1 MDAYIP
7 KDAAAYALM
16 ASTACTTGVY
26 CMAAFDAS
34 MGRMP
39 GAYVSLLVAA
49 PLGLLAT
56 YVPLLFSVI
65 MALVPSTRAAV
76 MLAVSV
82 LSVMAFQAAA
92 VSSTPPVILALSV
105 ASLAVFLTAARAQG
119 ALSLDTAR
127 ATAAKRERLAAA
139 LRAAI

>member
-1 MDAYIP
+1 MDARIP
-7 KDAAAYALM
+7 KDAAAYALVGT
-16 ASTACTTGVY
+16 TACTMAVY

-49 PLGLLAT
+49 PLGLIAT
-56 YVPLLFSVI
+56 YIPLLFSVV
-65 MALVPSTRAAV
+65 MALVPSKRAAV

-82 LSVMAFQAAA
+82 ASVMVFQAAA
-92 VSSTPPVILALSV
+92 VSSTPPVMFVMALV
-105 ASLAVFLTAARAQG
+105 SLAVFVTAARAQG
-119 ALSLDTAR
+119 ALSIETAR

-139 LRAAI
+139 LRSAI